1 MPEDAQLHN
10 LLGSASISAVLSSQI
25 PMIIYPIEQCPFLH
39 FSFFLAF
46 LPLFPSALSHL
57 FLLPFPSFSDAFYS
71 KSLRSSACYTFSFTS
86 GAAQGGGGS
95 FKDRKPMRGWL
106 LRIRNGRTNPSCVFL
121 EWLQWLQ
128 WSPHPQLLDVAWGN
142 AVVVVVVV

>member
-39 FSFFLAF
+39 LSFFLAF

-71 KSLRSSACYTFSFTS
+71 KSLRSSACYTFSFTN

-95 FKDRKPMRGWL
+95 FKDRKPIGEVGCCESGMAERIQAVFFWSGCNGCSGHLTHNCWMSRGV
-106 LRIRNGRTNPSCVFL
+106 T
-121 EWLQWLQ
+121 
-128 WSPHPQLLDVAWGN
+128 QL
-142 AVVVVVVV
+142 